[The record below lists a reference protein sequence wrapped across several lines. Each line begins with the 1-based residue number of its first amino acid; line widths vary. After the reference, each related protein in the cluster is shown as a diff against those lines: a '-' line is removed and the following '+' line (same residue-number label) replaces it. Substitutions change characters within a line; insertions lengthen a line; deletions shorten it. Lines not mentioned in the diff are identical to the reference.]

1 METNIFEQFQG
12 SDLDRLAECIKA
24 VRAAGL
30 TIDKYT
36 HTGVNEHSGNVWI
49 ASEDW
54 PGCVYCSISFN
65 VQWSYFCPECGSEY
79 DFDTYESMCDY
90 VKKHET
96 VDHDLACENCIK
108 ESEIV

>member
-1 METNIFEQFQG
+1 MSNIFEQFQG
-12 SDLDRLAECIKA
+12 ADLDRLAECIKA

-65 VQWSYFCPECGSEY
+65 VQWSYFCPECGDEH
-79 DFDTYESMCDY
+79 DFDTYQALENYASEYDY
-90 VKKHET
+90 DRCETCAHET
-96 VDHDLACENCIK
+96 VETETEEN
-108 ESEIV
+108 